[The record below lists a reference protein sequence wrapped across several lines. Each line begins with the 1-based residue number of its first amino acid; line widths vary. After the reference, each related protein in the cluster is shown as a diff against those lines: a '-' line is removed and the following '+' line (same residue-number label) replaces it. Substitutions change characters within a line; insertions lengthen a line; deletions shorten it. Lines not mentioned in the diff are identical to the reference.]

1 MISGKGLKVF
11 VLSIAVLVLVVI
23 FLFIVLGLF
32 IVFLPIVIAMVA
44 LGFLISLV
52 RGRKEPI
59 KKKNLWDATFK
70 VKR

>member
-11 VLSIAVLVLVVI
+11 ILSIVVLVLVVI
-23 FLFIVLGLF
+23 FLFIILGLF
-32 IVFLPIVIAMVA
+32 IVFLPIVIVMVA

-52 RGRKEPI
+52 RGKKKPI